1 MSAAQLARMRAV
13 SRFPRA
19 AVVLEL
25 LAIAELMRSAASDLD
40 RLANDAARYEPNSLR
55 RAAHAQVRV
64 LVGEL
69 EGQVVL

>member
-1 MSAAQLARMRAV
+1 MSAAQLA
-13 SRFPRA
+13 RFPRA

-25 LAIAELMRSAASDLD
+25 LAIAELMRTAASNLD
-40 RLANDAARYEPNSLR
+40 RLANDAGRYEPNSLR
-55 RAAHAQVRV
+55 RAAHAQVRI

>member
-1 MSAAQLARMRAV
+1 MSAAQLARMHAV

-25 LAIAELMRSAASDLD
+25 LAIAELMRTAASELD
-40 RLANDAARYEPNSLR
+40 RLATDAGRYEPNSLR
-55 RAAHAQVRV
+55 RAAHARVRL